1 MTSKIYADK
10 SDNHLPILRER
21 NGKIKE
27 VINKL
32 NLDPKSSR
40 EKYIAKKIAVT
51 YFSYPWIDYTK
62 Y

>member
-1 MTSKIYADK
+1 MTNKVYADK
-10 SDNHLPILRER
+10 SGSHSSIARER
-21 NGKIKE
+21 NDKIKE
-27 VINKL
+27 VIANL

-51 YFSYPWIDYTK
+51 YFGYPLIDYTK